1 MIQASNELI
10 LGIELNEEYAQL
22 TYFHPSVKEPLT
34 LSFEP
39 DAEQYLLPMAMRKDA
54 GGKWEL
60 WDGTG
65 ETAATQVTDLDRKLQ
80 TEDEIETGAE
90 QISAAELL
98 AEYFA
103 ACIGRLKVLT
113 ANAQLQVMVTVRT
126 LTERWSNLIVQALE
140 RNGLD
145 RKRIYLQD
153 YLSSFYYYTII
164 RHTSNIE
171 QISIVGLKVV
181 SFFLPSGLYHIDLIP
196 A

>member
-39 DAEQYLLPMAMRKDA
+39 DAENYLLPVAMRKAA

-65 ETAATQVTDLDRKLQ
+65 EAAAKVTDLYRKLQ

-90 QISAAELL
+90 RVSAEELL
-98 AEYFA
+98 ADYFG
-103 ACIGRLKVLT
+103 ACIGRAYGQCT
-113 ANAQLQVMVTVRT
+113 AAGDGHGADADGTVERSDCPGTGAQR
-126 LTERWSNLIVQALE
+126 A
-140 RNGLD
+140 
-145 RKRIYLQD
+145 
-153 YLSSFYYYTII
+153 
-164 RHTSNIE
+164 
-171 QISIVGLKVV
+171 
-181 SFFLPSGLYHIDLIP
+181 
-196 A
+196 

>member
-39 DAEQYLLPMAMRKDA
+39 DAENYLLPVAMRKA
-54 GGKWEL
+54 TGGKWEL

-65 ETAATQVTDLDRKLQ
+65 EAAAKVTDLYRKLQ

-90 QISAAELL
+90 RVSAEELL
-98 AEYFA
+98 ADYFA

-126 LTERWSNLIVQALE
+126 LTERWSDLIVRALE

-153 YLSSFYYYTII
+153 YLSSFYY
-164 RHTSNIE
+164 
-171 QISIVGLKVV
+171 
-181 SFFLPSGLYHIDLIP
+181 
-196 A
+196 